1 MEIGRVRRGNI
12 TSERKVVSEK
22 KDFSQSFSQERHKKS
37 EEQLNKMIDDI
48 KKRGSKLITTK
59 TYVDVIMYKK
69 MIKEYLESILKYMY
83 ETKKDISFWQTQYF
97 ITVDTVDNKLEELT
111 KGLLSDEKDN
121 INIASTID
129 EIQGMIVDI
138 YRQYRRRLKNEKE
151 RDAVDFSYA
160 LSDDDAL
167 EMKATISDRR
177 KVLKVFSDGGVNV
190 VTYDRNG
197 KCRDTKFSEA
207 FKIEGVI
214 GLFLETDNE
223 DSLDD

>member
-1 MEIGRVRRGNI
+1 MEIGRVRSG
-12 TSERKVVSEK
+12 TVTAERKIVSEK

-69 MIKEYLESILKYMY
+69 MIKEYLESILKFMY

-97 ITVDTVDNKLEELT
+97 ITVDTVDNRLEELT
-111 KGLLSDEKDN
+111 KALLSDEKDN

-138 YRQYRRRLKNEKE
+138 YR
-151 RDAVDFSYA
+151 
-160 LSDDDAL
+160 
-167 EMKATISDRR
+167 
-177 KVLKVFSDGGVNV
+177 
-190 VTYDRNG
+190 
-197 KCRDTKFSEA
+197 
-207 FKIEGVI
+207 
-214 GLFLETDNE
+214 
-223 DSLDD
+223 

>member
-1 MEIGRVRRGNI
+1 MEIGRVRRGAV
-12 TSERKVVSEK
+12 TAERKVVSEK
-22 KDFSQSFSQERHKKS
+22 KDFSQSFSQERRKQS

-69 MIKEYLESILKYMY
+69 MIKEYLESILKFMY

-111 KGLLSDEKDN
+111 KSLLLDEKDN

-138 YRQYRRRLKNEKE
+138 YR
-151 RDAVDFSYA
+151 
-160 LSDDDAL
+160 
-167 EMKATISDRR
+167 
-177 KVLKVFSDGGVNV
+177 
-190 VTYDRNG
+190 
-197 KCRDTKFSEA
+197 
-207 FKIEGVI
+207 
-214 GLFLETDNE
+214 
-223 DSLDD
+223 